1 MMDIG
6 ALATAFVGAQVGE
19 MQLAIAAKML
29 RMNAATAASAVKL
42 IDAAQANFDR
52 LANVASGVGS
62 QSRHQRLRRRE
73 PSRVISRAPRSQA

>member
-29 RMNAATAASAVKL
+29 RMNADTAASTVKL
-42 IDAAQANFDR
+42 IDAAQANADR
-52 LANVASGVGS
+52 LANVASGVGAN
-62 QSRHQRLRRRE
+62 LD
-73 PSRVISRAPRSQA
+73 ISV